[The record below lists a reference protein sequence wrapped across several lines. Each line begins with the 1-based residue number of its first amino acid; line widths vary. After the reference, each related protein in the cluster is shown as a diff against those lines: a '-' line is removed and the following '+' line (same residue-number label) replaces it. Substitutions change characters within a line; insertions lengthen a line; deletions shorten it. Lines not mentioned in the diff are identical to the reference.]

1 MTYQP
6 GVYVPLRALFVVVT
20 PNYEVQEIFHV
31 KLECSEALY
40 PGLVKSWQSIP
51 CPGIPSWGLGE
62 CGNKNDLV
70 HNQDYNISLQPG
82 RLDRE
87 ACTESKAE

>member
-1 MTYQP
+1 MTHQL
-6 GVYVPLRALFVVVT
+6 GVYMPLRALFLVVT

-51 CPGIPSWGLGE
+51 RPCPSILSWGLGE
-62 CGNKNDLV
+62 CGYK
-70 HNQDYNISLQPG
+70 
-82 RLDRE
+82 
-87 ACTESKAE
+87 